1 MGARQKLNMAYFT
14 GSLIVAALIGMVVQ
28 SWSFFLVA
36 LRRRIGMQES
46 PLSSL
51 IPAALV
57 VAVLCALLV
66 KGGWVISLPI
76 LLVLFVVGLLASA
89 SRR

>member
-36 LRRRIGMQES
+36 L
-46 PLSSL
+46 
-51 IPAALV
+51 
-57 VAVLCALLV
+57 AV
-66 KGGWVISLPI
+66 
-76 LLVLFVVGLLASA
+76 LLVLNLSMNEIRPTRQ
-89 SRR
+89 RRGQGRKRAAHQGE